1 MLVSGNQNKI
11 AIFAISKI
19 ITRKNALLCYN
30 VDVTT
35 MEIKNGKKNLITGET
50 ICFIVGIL
58 SAIVCCYWLFRALV
72 YDDTH
77 IPEILLS
84 MNIALFLVLYAAKR

>member
-1 MLVSGNQNKI
+1 MLVSGNQSKI

-19 ITRKNALLCYN
+19 ITRKNYN

-84 MNIALFLVLYAAKR
+84 MSIGLFLVLYAAKR